1 MAPKVLLFQW
11 AGSAYDSLRGLLRL
25 VGSELQE
32 EGVEVISVTID
43 TPDFQSSLLH
53 LLATGNVICAI
64 GMSGVG
70 ADAFVNNECLLWEKA
85 KVPFFNWNCDHPC
98 YFPSRHAIR
107 SPYLLH
113 GYVFPDHA
121 RYTQEHLNPNGV
133 AFSAHL
139 GIPPSRI
146 FGDRPFSISE
156 RNGRIVFTK
165 SSADTLAIE
174 AKWRAM
180 PPPIRQLAFAGAEEL
195 AHRSTGE
202 FLPTFQRLAESL
214 GIHLS
219 GNSALT
225 LALIREVDA
234 YIRFRRTNLVLEALK
249 DYPIDV
255 YGVGWNHIDLQ
266 GRRAVLK
273 GPIPWSEMT
282 PVLPRYLGCLSLN
295 PLIEES
301 VHDRTFFAIGAGVVP
316 IANSNAF
323 SRAHM
328 PELETYAYRFDVES
342 IRGAVDAMLADPSKA
357 IQRVEEA
364 RMRLAGEFS
373 LKQSVRR
380 ILSVS
385 TLVPFNARC
394 AQ

>member
-25 VGSELQE
+25 VGEELEE

-43 TPDFQSSLLH
+43 SPDFQSSLLH
-53 LLATGNVICAI
+53 LLGTGNVICAI

-70 ADAFVNNECLLWEKA
+70 SDVFVNDECLLWEKA
-85 KVPFFNWNCDHPC
+85 RVPFFNWNCDHPC

-107 SPYLLH
+107 NPYLLH

-121 RYTQEHLNPNGV
+121 RYTQEYLNPNGV

-146 FGDRPFSISE
+146 FGKGPAPVSE

-174 AKWRAM
+174 AKWRGM

-195 AHRSTGE
+195 AHRSTAD
-202 FLPTFQRLAESL
+202 FLPTLRRLAEAL
-214 GIHLS
+214 GVHLS

-225 LALIREVDA
+225 LALIREIDA
-234 YIRFRRTNLVLEALK
+234 YIRFRRTNLVLDALK

-255 YGVGWNHIDLQ
+255 YGTGWEHINLQ

-273 GPIPWSEMT
+273 GPIPWGEMT
-282 PVLPRYLGCLSLN
+282 SVLPRYLGCLSLN

-316 IANSNAF
+316 IANSNTF
-323 SRAHM
+323 SRTHI
-328 PELETYAYRFDVES
+328 PELETYAYRFDAAS
-342 IRGAVDAMLADPSKA
+342 IRSAVDAVLSDPRKA
-357 IQRVEEA
+357 IQQVEDVRV
-364 RMRLAGEFS
+364 RLAAEFS

-385 TLVPFNARC
+385 TLVSFNARC